1 MIAWLIACAVF
12 LLHGPLTTDASAI
25 ASAIE
30 RTVTTKGAVFSG
42 PDGERRTAATML
54 AIAFYEST
62 LRVGAMGKQH
72 DCGAFQHVTRDA
84 AECALL
90 RSDPQHAADVAW
102 EDLRASVRACPAH
115 PLAVYARGAEG
126 CASTWAQSRSAG
138 RMRLAHA
145 LLGVVAR
152 PMGATP

>member
-30 RTVTTKGAVFSG
+30 RTVATKGAVFSG

-84 AECALL
+84 DECALL
-90 RSDPQHAADVAW
+90 RSAPQHAADVAW

-115 PLAVYARGAEG
+115 PLAVYARGTEG
-126 CASTWAQSRSAG
+126 CTSAWAQNRSAG
-138 RMRLAHA
+138 RMRLARS
-145 LLGVVAR
+145 LLGVVPR
-152 PMGATP
+152 PQGATP